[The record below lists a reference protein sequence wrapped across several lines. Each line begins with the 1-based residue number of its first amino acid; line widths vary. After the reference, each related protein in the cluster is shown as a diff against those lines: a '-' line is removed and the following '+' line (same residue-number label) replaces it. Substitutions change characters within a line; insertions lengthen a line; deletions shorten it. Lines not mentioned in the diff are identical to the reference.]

1 MGQFIVDLPMNNRQF
16 LVIEIIDI
24 YPNLKK
30 KRGIAFPQ
38 TREKLL

>member
-24 YPNLKK
+24 YPNFKK
-30 KRGIAFPQ
+30 NVA
-38 TREKLL
+38 